1 MEQNKQRTI
10 SFRLNMEKEDERELY
25 ESIKGHDCYGSS
37 GAYIKAALKYF
48 CSKEKEY
55 ELQERLQSFF
65 EGQMERMLTE
75 QTKAFV
81 DALAEHDQKLLSMAL
96 TGVSIATPVMAVK
109 EPTVKAEVPNQSIVV
124 EPQMPDASEDIPAE
138 ALAYLGL

>member
-10 SFRLNMEKEDERELY
+10 SFRLNMEKDDERELY

-65 EGQMERMLTE
+65 EEQMERMLTE

-96 TGVSIATPVMAVK
+96 TGASITTPK
-109 EPTVKAEVPNQSIVV
+109 EPIVEVELSNQSIVV